1 MITKVYSRGGTRMK
15 INNIGLRAIQSY
27 NQAQPIKKTQ
37 KTNETFADKI
47 EISSQAKEMQISS
60 SYANE
65 RASKVS
71 QLKEDISAG
80 NYEVNARKVAQDMLN
95 YYRG

>member
-1 MITKVYSRGGTRMK
+1 MK

-27 NQAQPIKKTQ
+27 NQTQPIKQTKKTE
-37 KTNETFADKI
+37 ETFADKI
-47 EISSQAKEMQISS
+47 EISSQAKEMQVSS
-60 SYANE
+60 TYSNE
-65 RASKVS
+65 RTLKVN
-71 QLKEDISAG
+71 QLKEEIHSG